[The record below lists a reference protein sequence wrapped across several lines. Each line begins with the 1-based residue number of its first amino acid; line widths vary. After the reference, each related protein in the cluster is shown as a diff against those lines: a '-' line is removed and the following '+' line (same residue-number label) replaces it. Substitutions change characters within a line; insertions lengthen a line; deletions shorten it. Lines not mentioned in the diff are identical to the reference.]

1 MTDYAENKIFTNKYD
16 IFDRILYGGMGHG
29 TITIP
34 INFIKIIFT
43 LIFPPIGEI
52 LNIIGDKLLTKWPYI
67 TWDTVLTLFD
77 ITNGNLNRII
87 YSFVLSSMFYIPGLI
102 YTLSNITTTS
112 KIVPETL
119 ACDPDTGEC
128 KDMST
133 VVAEFNPVTTLA
145 AH

>member
-1 MTDYAENKIFTNKYD
+1 MTDYAENKILTNSYD
-16 IFDRILYGGMGHG
+16 IFDRILYGVMGHG

-52 LNIIGDKLLTKWPYI
+52 LNIIGDKLLNKWPYI
-67 TWDTVLTLFD
+67 TWDSILTLFD
-77 ITNGNLNRII
+77 TNNGNLNRII

-112 KIVPETL
+112 KNVPETL
-119 ACDPDTGEC
+119 ACDPDTGVC
-128 KDMST
+128 SNMST
-133 VVAEFNPVTTLA
+133 VIAKFNPEKTS